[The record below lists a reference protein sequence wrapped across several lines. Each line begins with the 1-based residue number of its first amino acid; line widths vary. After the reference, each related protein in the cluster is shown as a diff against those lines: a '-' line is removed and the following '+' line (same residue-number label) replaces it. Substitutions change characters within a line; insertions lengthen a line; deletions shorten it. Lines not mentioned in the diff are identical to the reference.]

1 MKVLYKYTNGNYDV
15 VLFDNGTKVRVLR
28 EGDDFDPS
36 LPENIDMKLSNRCPI
51 GCTYCHERS
60 TPDGDVPNLNEW
72 IDTPFFNSLRPGSEL
87 ALGGG
92 ALSSLPMNSFQDF
105 LDYLSRIEIV
115 TNITVN
121 QREID
126 NPDFRDFVKDN
137 LNKKSIFG
145 VGISYY
151 GKSEGL
157 EEMIRLHRNNV
168 VVHVI
173 NGLLTKDDVDYLS
186 KLNCKILILGYKNFG
201 RGADCSDNFLKIIE
215 NNKKYLESEILR
227 LKHLFKSI
235 SFDCLAVEQLNLSK
249 KVNSDEWDKLYMGD
263 DGKFTMY
270 VDIVSRK
277 YGVNSITP
285 ESKRHSFTPN
295 DKVSTLFKNVRKDS
309 ESYHV

>member
-51 GCTYCHERS
+51 GCIYCHERS

>member
-1 MKVLYKYTNGNYDV
+1 MKILYKYTNGNYDV

-51 GCTYCHERS
+51 GCAYCHERS

-126 NPDFRDFVKDN
+126 NPDFRDFVRDN

-215 NNKKYLESEILR
+215 SNKKYLESEILR

-285 ESKRHSFTPN
+285 ENKRHSFTPN